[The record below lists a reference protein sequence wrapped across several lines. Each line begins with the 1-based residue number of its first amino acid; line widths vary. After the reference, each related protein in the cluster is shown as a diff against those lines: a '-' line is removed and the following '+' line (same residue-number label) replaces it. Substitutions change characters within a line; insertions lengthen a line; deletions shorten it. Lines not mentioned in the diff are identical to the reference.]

1 MMDQSE
7 GTETAGVP
15 VMSLK
20 LELSDEARA
29 SLEAVRAAQ
38 ESARQRARE
47 QTRQARLWFAVGLGI
62 AASVG
67 VFGPRLVRAR
77 RARMQV
83 AALALAAPKP
93 VVPPAPALAAP
104 VEPAPAVAAAAAA
117 APAAVPTDLAAGC
130 DRASIRTAPWRI
142 SAEACA
148 QAFEADPHDAS
159 LALAVAQ
166 SEHAHGHLPESAK
179 WARRA
184 LAVDPKAAEAY
195 IIIARADAKAGDLPQ
210 ARQAYQHYLELAP
223 RGWHHGEARAA
234 LRRASRDRAER

>member
-1 MMDQSE
+1 MMHQSE
-7 GTETAGVP
+7 GTETSSAP

-38 ESARQRARE
+38 ETARQHARR

-62 AASVG
+62 AGSIGA
-67 VFGPRLVRAR
+67 FGPRVLRAR
-77 RARMQV
+77 RARAQAATV
-83 AALALAAPKP
+83 AS
-93 VVPPAPALAAP
+93 VVAPPA
-104 VEPAPAVAAAAAA
+104 VAPAVPEPASSPAAPAAA
-117 APAAVPTDLAAGC
+117 APVAAPAVDLALAAGC
-130 DRASIRTAPWRI
+130 DRAAIRTAPWRI

-179 WARRA
+179 WAHRA
-184 LAVDPKAAEAY
+184 LSLDPKAAEAY
-195 IIIARADAKAGDLPQ
+195 VIIARADARTGDLPE
-210 ARQAYQHYLELAP
+210 AREAYRHYLELAP
-223 RGWHHGEARAA
+223 RGWHHAEARSA
-234 LRRASRDRAER
+234 LRRIPRDR